1 MSVDRRLWSVARHP
15 FEHLHLESLKDI
27 PPDILQFT
35 INDQLFLDTLLME
48 IRGKS
53 ISYSSYKKKTSRKR
67 EEKIKQEI
75 ISLEQ
80 NLSEIN
86 SERLE
91 LLKKELQL
99 ITEDKLKGSIIR
111 SKTKLSLDGEKPS
124 SFFFF
129 CGLE

>member
-1 MSVDRRLWSVARHP
+1 
-15 FEHLHLESLKDI
+15 
-27 PPDILQFT
+27 
-35 INDQLFLDTLLME
+35 ME

-124 SFFFF
+124 SFFFVVWKRKIRQ
-129 CGLE
+129 

>member
-1 MSVDRRLWSVARHP
+1 MNLNTLLAFGNNNSLLQDNEYIHTINKKIHDVIEQYALPVYSR
-15 FEHLHLESLKDI
+15 ESLKDI

-99 ITEDKLKGSIIR
+99 ITEDKR
-111 SKTKLSLDGEKPS
+111 
-124 SFFFF
+124 FNN
-129 CGLE
+129 